1 MKIKL
6 PMSKLYPLRYDIRTN
21 LIEYEGK
28 DWVLLD
34 DPMGYAEA
42 PVIVTPEFLNIL
54 VSIDE
59 ELDIR
64 DILKIENQEHGE
76 TTIEPI
82 LAQIKA
88 LDDMGFIL
96 SESFYQKRALI
107 EQEYLA
113 SHIRPA
119 VCAGTCYPSNPEEIE
134 VFLNDF
140 FNRTNVEDYDSSAHS
155 IIVPHIDFRLGEIV
169 SEVYSSGY
177 HSISGTDSD
186 LFIILGTSHFMNSG
200 QFMLTRKNFETPL
213 GIIKTDQNLIEFLYS
228 NCPDSFI
235 IDDLA
240 HKPEHSIELQ
250 IILLQHYFKNR
261 NFKILPIIVGS
272 MHNFM
277 SEKTNPADNDAINA
291 FINSLNGYIS
301 SNNIKASFI
310 ASVDFAHIGMKFD
323 DNFDA
328 IEKLDEVKKEDFK
341 IIDSI
346 LDLAPDDFFSQIA
359 AVDDKWKICGTAPIY
374 SFLKTNA
381 FKKAKLNK
389 YNQWY
394 ESETQS
400 AVTFASLS
408 FYD

>member
-1 MKIKL
+1 
-6 PMSKLYPLRYDIRTN
+6 MSKLYPLRYDIRSN

-28 DWVLLD
+28 EWVLLD

-42 PVIVTPEFLNIL
+42 PVIVSPEFFNIL

-64 DILKIENQEHGE
+64 DILNIENQEHGE

-82 LAQIKA
+82 LAQIQT

-96 SESFYQKRALI
+96 SESFYQKRAMI
-107 EQEYLA
+107 EQEYLS

-134 VFLNDF
+134 IFLKDF
-140 FNRTNVEDYDSSAHS
+140 FNSSNVEDFDSTARS
-155 IIVPHIDFRLGEIV
+155 IIVPHIDFRLGKIV

-177 HSISGTDSD
+177 HSLSGTDSE
-186 LFIILGTSHFMNSG
+186 LFIIFGTSHFMNSG
-200 QFMLTRKNFETPL
+200 QFMLTKKDFETPL
-213 GIIKTDQNLIEFLYS
+213 GIVETDKILIEFLYS
-228 NCPDSFI
+228 NCPDAFI
-235 IDDLA
+235 IDDMA

-250 IILLQHYFKNR
+250 VILLQHYFKNR
-261 NFKILPIIVGS
+261 NFKILPVIVGS
-272 MHNFM
+272 MHHYMAEN
-277 SEKTNPADNDAINA
+277 KNPAENSAINA
-291 FINSLNGYIS
+291 FINTLKGYVS

-328 IEKLDEVKKEDFK
+328 IEKLDEVRVKDNKL
-341 IIDSI
+341 IDSI
-346 LDLAPDDFFSQIA
+346 IDLAPEDFFNQIA
-359 AVDDKWKICGTAPIY
+359 TVGDKWKICGTAPIY
-374 SFLKTNA
+374 SFLKSNT
-381 FKKAKLNK
+381 FKQAKLNK

-394 ESETQS
+394 EEETQS

>member
-1 MKIKL
+1 MN
-6 PMSKLYPLRYDIRTN
+6 KLYPLRYDIRSN

-42 PVIVTPEFLNIL
+42 PVIVTPEFFNIL

-96 SESFYQKRALI
+96 SESFYQKRALV

-113 SHIRPA
+113 SNIRPA
-119 VCAGTCYPSNPEEIE
+119 VCAGTCYPADPKEIE
-134 VFLNDF
+134 IFLNEF
-140 FNRTNVEDYDSSAHS
+140 FKSTNVEDFDSSAHS
-155 IIVPHIDFRLGEIV
+155 IIVPHIDFRLGDIV

-186 LFIILGTSHFMNSG
+186 LFIIFGTSHFINSG

-213 GIIKTDQNLIEFLYS
+213 GIVETDNNLIDFLYS
-228 NCPDSFI
+228 NCPDSCS

-250 IILLQHYFKNR
+250 VILLQHYFKNR
-261 NFKILPIIVGS
+261 NFKILPVVVGS
-272 MHNFM
+272 MHQFM
-277 SEKTNPADNDAINA
+277 AAGTNPAENREINT
-291 FINSLNGYIS
+291 FIKTLQGYIS
-301 SNNIKASFI
+301 ANNIKASYI
-310 ASVDFAHIGMKFD
+310 ASVDFAHIGIKFED
-323 DNFDA
+323 TFDA
-328 IEKLDEVKKEDFK
+328 VEKLDEVKSKDYK
-341 IIDSI
+341 LIDSI
-346 LDLAPDDFFSQIA
+346 LNIAPEDFYSQIA
-359 AVDDKWKICGTAPIY
+359 AVNDKWKICGTAPIY

-381 FKKAKLNK
+381 FTQAKLNK

-394 ESETQS
+394 EAETQS

>member
-6 PMSKLYPLRYDIRTN
+6 PMNKLYPLRYDIRTN

-28 DWVLLD
+28 EWVLLD

-42 PVIVTPEFLNIL
+42 PVIVTPEFFNIL
-54 VSIDE
+54 ASIDE

-96 SESFYQKRALI
+96 SETFYQKRALV

-113 SHIRPA
+113 SSIRPP
-119 VCAGTCYPSNPEEIE
+119 VCAGTCYPADPKEIE
-134 VFLNDF
+134 IFLNEF
-140 FNRTNVEDYDSSAHS
+140 FKSTNVEEFDSSAHS
-155 IIVPHIDFRLGEIV
+155 IIVPHIDFRLGNIV

-186 LFIILGTSHFMNSG
+186 LFIIFGTSHFINSG

-213 GIIKTDQNLIEFLYS
+213 GIVETDNNLIDFLYS
-228 NCPDSFI
+228 NCPDSFG

-250 IILLQHYFKNR
+250 VILLQHYFKNR
-261 NFKILPIIVGS
+261 NFKILPVVVGS
-272 MHNFM
+272 MHQFM
-277 SEKTNPADNDAINA
+277 AEGTNPAENADINT
-291 FINSLNGYIS
+291 FIKTLKAYIS
-301 SNNIKASFI
+301 DNNIKASYI
-310 ASVDFAHIGMKFD
+310 ASVDFAHIGIKFE

-328 IEKLDEVKKEDFK
+328 VEKLGEVKTEDSKLISSILKLAPEDFY
-341 IIDSI
+341 
-346 LDLAPDDFFSQIA
+346 SQIA
-359 AVDDKWKICGTAPIY
+359 AVHDKWKICGTAPIY
-374 SFLKTNA
+374 SFLKTNS
-381 FKKAKLNK
+381 FKQAKLNK

-394 ESETQS
+394 EAETQS